1 MGQDPQRRSSGSKRT
16 RSPRVGGRT
25 GASRPHVRKTGAAAR
40 QDHDETDDSLVDR
53 LQRAAFGYF
62 EHYTNPRNGLVADT
76 SRPGSPCSIA
86 VVGFALSSYVVAVE
100 RGWMSRAAAA
110 ARVLT
115 VLRYFKNSRQG
126 AAPDTTGHRGF
137 YYHFLDM
144 ESGRRVW
151 DCELS
156 LIDTTL
162 LMAGVLTAG
171 SYFDAGGHEVEIR
184 ELAEALYRRVDW
196 RWAQNDSPTLAQ
208 GWKPE
213 SGFLHYGWEGYNEAT
228 ILYVLGLGSPTH
240 ALSDT
245 AFGTW
250 TLTYQWEHLLGE
262 DVLYAGPL
270 FTHLFSHAWIDF
282 RGIRDDFM
290 REKNSDYFENTRRSI
305 AIQREYCA
313 RNPHAY
319 GNYGRDVWGISAG
332 DGPVDAVGRE
342 QPRDSRH
349 FGYMARGAPYG
360 PDDGTLC
367 PWAMLATLPFEP
379 EAAISGT
386 RTLLRQAPQVCREGR
401 FSSGYNPT
409 LAASPEGW
417 LSDGWYGLDQ
427 GLLVLSIE
435 NARSGLLWS
444 LSRDSPNI
452 RHGLAGAGFRGG
464 WLAT

>member
-1 MGQDPQRRSSGSKRT
+1 MSRRKARTTGSR
-16 RSPRVGGRT
+16 RARAASPMSPGRRPSASPRST
-25 GASRPHVRKTGAAAR
+25 GATR
-40 QDHDETDDSLVDR
+40 DDAESDASLVDR

-62 EHYTNPRNGLVADT
+62 EHYVNPRNGLVADT
-76 SRPGSPCSIA
+76 SRVASPCSIA

-100 RGWMSRAAAA
+100 RGWMTREAAGT
-110 ARVLT
+110 RVLT
-115 VLRYFKNSRQG
+115 TLRFFKNSRQS
-126 AAPDTTGHRGF
+126 ADPIATGYRGF

-144 ESGRRVW
+144 ESGARVW

-162 LMAGVLTAG
+162 MMAGVLTAG
-171 SYFDAGGHEVEIR
+171 RYFGGGGVEVEIR
-184 ELAEALYRRVDW
+184 ELADALYRRIDW
-196 RWAQNDSPTLAQ
+196 RWAQNESPTLSQ

-213 SGFLHYGWEGYNEAT
+213 CGFLHYGWEGYNEAT

-240 ALSDT
+240 PLLDS
-245 AFGTW
+245 AFATW
-250 TLTYQWEHLLGE
+250 TQTYQWEHLLGE

-290 REKNSDYFENTRRSI
+290 REKGSDYFENTRRSI
-305 AIQREYCA
+305 ALQREYCD
-313 RNPHAY
+313 RNPHGYA
-319 GNYGRDVWGISAG
+319 NYSRDLWGISAG
-332 DGPVDAVGRE
+332 DGPVDDVGRE

-379 EAAISGT
+379 EGAIVGT
-386 RTLLRQAPQVCREGR
+386 RRLMQQSPQVCQEGR
-401 FSSGYNPT
+401 FSSGYNAT
-409 LAASPEGW
+409 LTASAEGW
-417 LSDGWYGLDQ
+417 LSEGWYGLDQ

-444 LSRDSPNI
+444 LSRDSPEF
-452 RHGLAGAGFRGG
+452 RQGLSRAGFRGG
-464 WLAT
+464 WLDD